1 MANILEFPANPTVGQ
16 EAVLGNDVVYQW
28 DGAKWNTRLVPSYA
42 NTGGN
47 PGVNPPPNPT
57 PGTFW
62 WDSESGQLYIW
73 YVDVD
78 SSQWMQA
85 ALFGRVYD
93 SLGNEV
99 SNSTL
104 SARNLPSGTYDL
116 SLALEGEAT
125 YDNTV
130 QMSDLGINLELG
142 QNLEV
147 GLGGNQSVTD
157 SDTD

>member
-1 MANILEFPANPTVGQ
+1 MARLNFPANPVVGQ
-16 EAVLGNDVVYQW
+16 EALLTNNVTYQW
-28 DGAKWNTRLVPSYA
+28 DGEKWNTQIVESYA

-47 PGVNPPPNPT
+47 PGKEPPPNPT

-62 WDSESGQLYIW
+62 WDSVSGQLYIW
-73 YVDVD
+73 YVDEN
-78 SSQWMQA
+78 SAQWMQA
-85 ALFGRVYD
+85 AVFGRIYD

-99 SNSTL
+99 TNSTL
-104 SARNLPSGTYDL
+104 QARNLPSGTYDL

-130 QMSDLGINLELG
+130 QMMDLGINLELG

-147 GLGGNQSVTD
+147 TNYDQSVTD

>member
-1 MANILEFPANPTVGQ
+1 MALEFPANPVQGQ
-16 EAVLGNDVVYQW
+16 IAVLSNSISYQW
-28 DGAKWNTRLVPSYA
+28 DGAKWNTRLVESYS

-47 PGVNPPPNPT
+47 PGENPPPNPT

-62 WDSESGQLYIW
+62 WDSVSGQLYIW
-73 YVDVD
+73 YVDAD

-85 ALFGRVYD
+85 AVFGKVYD

-99 SNSTL
+99 NNATL
-104 SARNLPSGTYDL
+104 QSRNLPSGTYDL

-130 QMSDLGINLELG
+130 QMVDLGINLELG
-142 QNLEV
+142 QNLEIT
-147 GLGGNQSVTD
+147 NYDSTVTD

>member
-1 MANILEFPANPTVGQ
+1 MASILEFPANPTVGQ

-28 DGAKWNTRLVPSYA
+28 DGAKWNTRLVASYS

-47 PGVNPPPNPT
+47 PGENPPPNPT

-62 WDSESGQLYIW
+62 WDSENGQLYLW
-73 YVDVD
+73 YVD
-78 SSQWMQA
+78 SNSAQWMQA
-85 ALFGRVYD
+85 AVFGEIYD
-93 SLGNEV
+93 SLGNRV
-99 SNSTL
+99 DNATL
-104 SARNLPSGTYDL
+104 SSRNLPSGTYDL

-130 QMSDLGINLELG
+130 QMIDLGINLELG

-147 GLGGNQSVTD
+147 GPGGNQAVSD

>member
-1 MANILEFPANPTVGQ
+1 MSTKLDFPANPTVGQ
-16 EAVLGNDVVYQW
+16 EQNMSNGVVYQW
-28 DGAKWNTRLVPSYA
+28 DGAKWNTRLVESYA

-47 PGVNPPPNPT
+47 PGLNPPPNPT

-62 WDSESGQLYIW
+62 WDSDSGQLYIW
-73 YVDVD
+73 YVDAD
-78 SSQWMQA
+78 SAQWMQA
-85 ALFGRVYD
+85 AVFGRIFD

-99 SNSTL
+99 TNSTL

-125 YDNTV
+125 YDGSV
-130 QMSDLGINLELG
+130 QLVDLPIALELG

-147 GLGGNQSVTD
+147 TNSNQTVTD